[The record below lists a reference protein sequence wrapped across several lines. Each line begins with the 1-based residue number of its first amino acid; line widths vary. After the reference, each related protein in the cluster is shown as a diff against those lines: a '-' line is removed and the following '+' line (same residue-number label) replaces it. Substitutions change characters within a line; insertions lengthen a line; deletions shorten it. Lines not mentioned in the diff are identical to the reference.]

1 MSAYITLVYCE
12 SVFMNIG
19 VINVLTNLY
28 LLCGVCDLR
37 ALVLETRYRTTV
49 VDYFTT
55 HPKHRSWLTS
65 QLSLDTLDDRPH
77 GIAARYREHGY
88 VFVLDN
94 TPHSEVIFWHEVGH
108 LLLQHSS
115 ANGRKLCQ
123 EQAAD
128 DYAAKQCG
136 YQKVIA
142 AIQYFGELRKRHS
155 IDDTE
160 YNLRLI
166 CLQQRYHDTSYH

>member
-1 MSAYITLVYCE
+1 MSAYITPVYCE

-19 VINVLTNLY
+19 VINVLTNSY

-49 VDYFTT
+49 INYFTT
-55 HPKHRSWLTS
+55 HPKHRSWLPS
-65 QLSLDTLDDRPH
+65 RLSLDTLDDLPH
-77 GIAARYREHGY
+77 GIAARYRERGY

-94 TPHSEVIFWHEVGH
+94 TIYSEVIFWHEIGH

-115 ANGRKLCQ
+115 ANGRELWQ

-128 DYAAKQCG
+128 DYAARQCG
-136 YQKVIA
+136 YPTIIA
-142 AIQYFGELRKRHS
+142 AIRHFGELCKHRGMS
-155 IDDTE
+155 GTE
-160 YNLRLI
+160 YDLRLTY
-166 CLQQRYHDTSYH
+166 LQQRYHDTSYH